1 MPKSITEAA
10 KGTRLELLEAMRD
23 RLATALES
31 PKCAHRD
38 LASLS
43 LRLIDV
49 TDKIAE
55 IKAATDS
62 SIATATS
69 TADSKSFL
77 AAV

>member
-1 MPKSITEAA
+1 MPKTMKEAA
-10 KGTRLELLEAMRD
+10 QGTRLELLEAMRD
-23 RLATALES
+23 RLAES
-31 PKCAHRD
+31 LDSEKCAHRD

-62 SIATATS
+62 SIATATGTS
-69 TADSKSFL
+69 DSKSFL